1 MWRNPRIAV
10 FAFLLGGITSA
21 HAGPNVQWS
30 VQYGAPIQYGAPAYP
45 YPPVQV
51 YPPGVVVVPQQAVPA
66 YPPYP
71 EPRFRSPYND
81 VDKDWVRQQQEREY
95 QWRLQQ
101 QQQFQNSRPGGQSAW
116 GRR

>member
-1 MWRNPRIAV
+1 MWRYLQIAV
-10 FAFLLGGITSA
+10 FPAMLAGVTSA

-30 VQYGAPIQYGAPAYP
+30 VQYGTPQPYGAQSYP
-45 YPPVQV
+45 YPPAQV
-51 YPPGVVVVPQQAVPA
+51 YPPGVIVVPQQAPA

-81 VDKDWVRQQQEREY
+81 VDRDWVRQQQEREY

-101 QQQFQNSRPGGQSAW
+101 EQRFQQGRPGGQSAW